1 MEMLMSYQVKLIFIA
16 AGVSIVMGVV
26 GTWSTWVTRT
36 LVTVDKTT
44 AVMSEKVTSNHAM
57 LTVILKNLSLERVQ
71 YVNVRD

>member
-1 MEMLMSYQVKLIFIA
+1 MEMLMSSQVKLIFIA
-16 AGVSIVMGVV
+16 AGVSIVVGVV

-44 AVMSEKVTSNHAM
+44 AVMSTKLDINHSM
-57 LTVILKNLSLERVQ
+57 LAVIVKNLSIERVK

>member
-1 MEMLMSYQVKLIFIA
+1 MSSQVKLIFIA
-16 AGVSIVMGVV
+16 AGVSIVVGVI

-44 AVMSEKVTSNHAM
+44 AVMSTKLDINHSM
-57 LTVILKNLSLERVQ
+57 LAVIVKNLSIERVK

>member
-1 MEMLMSYQVKLIFIA
+1 MEMLMSSQVKLIFIA
-16 AGVSIVMGVV
+16 AGVSIVVGVI

-44 AVMSEKVTSNHAM
+44 AVMSTKLDINHSM
-57 LTVILKNLSLERVQ
+57 LAVIVKNLSIERVK

>member
-1 MEMLMSYQVKLIFIA
+1 MSSQVKLIFIA
-16 AGVSIVMGVV
+16 AGVSIVVGVV

-44 AVMSEKVTSNHAM
+44 AVMSTKLDINHSM
-57 LTVILKNLSLERVQ
+57 LAVIVKNLSIERVK

>member
-1 MEMLMSYQVKLIFIA
+1 MSYQVKLIFIA
-16 AGVSIVMGVV
+16 AGVSIVVGVV

-44 AVMSEKVTSNHAM
+44 AVMSTKLDVNHNM
-57 LTVILKNLSLERVQ
+57 LAIILENLSIERVK

>member
-1 MEMLMSYQVKLIFIA
+1 MSSQVKLIFIA
-16 AGVSIVMGVV
+16 AGVSIVVGVI

-44 AVMSEKVTSNHAM
+44 AVMSTKLDINHSM
-57 LTVILKNLSLERVQ
+57 LAVIMKNLSIERVK

>member
-1 MEMLMSYQVKLIFIA
+1 MSCQVKLIFIA

-44 AVMSEKVTSNHAM
+44 AVMSMKLDTNHNM
-57 LTVILKNLSLERVQ
+57 LAVIMKNLSIERVK

>member
-1 MEMLMSYQVKLIFIA
+1 MSSQVKLIFIA
-16 AGVSIVMGVV
+16 AGVSIVVGVI

-44 AVMSEKVTSNHAM
+44 AVMSTKLDINHSM
-57 LTVILKNLSLERVQ
+57 LAVLVKNLSIERVK

>member
-1 MEMLMSYQVKLIFIA
+1 MEVLMSSQVKLIFIA
-16 AGVSIVMGVV
+16 AGVSIVVGVI

-44 AVMSEKVTSNHAM
+44 AVMSTKLDINHSM
-57 LTVILKNLSLERVQ
+57 LAVIVKNLSIERVK

>member
-1 MEMLMSYQVKLIFIA
+1 MSSQVKLIFIA
-16 AGVSIVMGVV
+16 AGVSIVVGVV

-44 AVMSEKVTSNHAM
+44 AVMSTKLDTNHNM
-57 LTVILKNLSLERVQ
+57 LAVIMKNLSIERVK